1 MLNNTICLLT
11 LFQEGELIS
20 LSGKKRQKVVQLKGE
35 PGSLSVNS
43 LSPGCGRSRDIYLFV
58 FSNRNKASVT
68 EQLKLDIKNKKAKQ
82 N

>member
-1 MLNNTICLLT
+1 MSVNP
-11 LFQEGELIS
+11 
-20 LSGKKRQKVVQLKGE
+20 LSRGRVDQPIRKKKQKVVQLKGE

>member
-1 MLNNTICLLT
+1 MSVNP
-11 LFQEGELIS
+11 
-20 LSGKKRQKVVQLKGE
+20 LSRGRVDQRIKKKKQKVVQLKGE